1 MKKLCKSN
9 FKRVTAY
16 LLALSLIFSLGTA
29 NLLTPSALSA
39 AWDGSTAETYAGGSG
54 TQEAPYLVSTAAQL
68 RKAAGETNN
77 KGVYYKLTND
87 IYLNGDE
94 ATDWATFDWDN
105 ATGLNQWFGRWGTD
119 VNNQFNGNFDGC
131 GYTVYGLFND
141 WDKNATAEGSTRMAL
156 FPVIG
161 PNAVIKNVNI
171 KGAKLYSNYA
181 AAALVGQVNRETEPD
196 SFPEIS
202 GCYADS
208 TVSLISLRY
217 AGGFIAVG
225 HPPIIENCGFTGSVS
240 GVDEANG
247 NKATGGIMGRVWD
260 YGLVTEN
267 TNGIL
272 NNCYSVGS
280 EITGTNIGQF
290 WRSSGSLENLYS
302 DINDNTAW
310 AVPNK
315 LTVSQMKGAEAIAN
329 MAFDRLDWDFFH
341 DGYPVPCVRANGY
354 ASGTGI
360 ETDPYIIKTEAQL
373 KYLVTDT
380 ATSGNYYKLANNIVV
395 NESLE
400 GNPKLWLMT
409 VYSDNDPVGATF
421 NGNLDGD
428 GHTVSGIFYNGS
440 ATGNAYWASVGLIPR
455 AGGDA
460 TVSNIGLVNSSL
472 TLNGG
477 TAGSIVGLMWHDDGN
492 NQFKVSGCFADE
504 TVTLSGTA
512 DLGGITGRL
521 VGHGVI
527 SDCYFTG
534 SLAAGNNNNATYAGG
549 GWGQTRTVEKFYTTS
564 PISITSDVYYNGVY
578 TTKTAVTSGI
588 AGGGSTTQIT
598 LESIKGE
605 TAKTTLSGFDFSNT
619 WRLTDSYPV
628 LLKFYQAER
637 QAAGLWDGSAASD
650 YDGGEGTAEN
660 PYKVATAEQLRKLVT
675 DAATEGNYYV
685 LTSDIK
691 LNDTAAE
698 NWTTSLLSN
707 NWVTR
712 YNGDIQFKGN
722 FNGGGHNISGMLY
735 TASNTTDGHRSGL
748 FPVVGAGAVITNF
761 SVSDSVMSVGC
772 YGGAAAGF
780 IEGMSA
786 DATFPK
792 FSYIDIRNTVTIK
805 GATVGGIVGG
815 GTIANFD
822 NCCVTAELV
831 KRDEL
836 KDSAYGI
843 AGDLWGIGAG
853 VFYDISN
860 CYTSKY
866 IPYNT
871 AHALVDRTN
880 SYKNVYAVDYGAPNV
895 TPSDVNADALSKL
908 PNLNWKD
915 VWAWDGEG
923 TVPYLKLNESG
934 NYGVYKLGDT
944 DCDGE
949 AAGAADL
956 VVMRKHLLG
965 AKNNDGTAVFAYNA
979 DVTEDGTVDIRD
991 LVRLKKIQPVA

>member
-1 MKKLCKSN
+1 M
-9 FKRVTAY
+9 AY

-94 ATDWATFDWDN
+94 TTDWETFDWDN
-105 ATGLNQWFGRWGTD
+105 ATGLNQWFGRWGIEAAD
-119 VNNQFNGNFDGC
+119 QFNGNFDGC

-141 WDKNATAEGSTRMAL
+141 WDKNAAAEGGTRMAL

-161 PNAVIKNVNI
+161 SNAAIKNVNI

-181 AAALVGQVNRETEPD
+181 VAALVGQVNRQAEPD

-217 AGGFIAVG
+217 AGGFIGVG

-260 YGLVTEN
+260 YGLDATEN
-267 TNGIL
+267 KNGIL
-272 NNCYSVGS
+272 NNCYSIGS
-280 EITGTNIGQF
+280 EITGTNFGQF
-290 WRSSGSLENLYS
+290 WRSSGSLNNVYSNLTT
-302 DINDNTAW
+302 DNNSWGVT
-310 AVPNK
+310 K
-315 LTVSQMKGAEAIAN
+315 LEEAQMKGSDAIAN
-329 MAFDRLDWDFFH
+329 MAFNRLDWDFFY

-354 ASGTGI
+354 ASGTGT
-360 ETDPYIIKTEAQL
+360 ETDPYIIETEAQL
-373 KYLVTDT
+373 KYLVNDTDT
-380 ATSGNYYKLANNIVV
+380 AGKYYKLANDIVI
-395 NESLE
+395 NESLA

-409 VYSDNDPVGATF
+409 VYNGDNPVGATF

-440 ATGNAYWASVGLIPR
+440 ATGNTYWASVGLIPR

-477 TAGSIVGLMWHDDGN
+477 TAGSIVGLMWNDDGN
-492 NQFKVSGCFADE
+492 NKFKVSGCFADE
-504 TVTLSGTA
+504 TVTLAGTA

-521 VGHGVI
+521 IGHGVI
-527 SDCYFTG
+527 SDCYFIG
-534 SLAAGNNNNATYAGG
+534 SLASGNATYAG

-564 PISITSDVYYNGVY
+564 PISIASDVYYNGVY
-578 TTKTAVTSGI
+578 TTQTAVTS
-588 AGGGSTTQIT
+588 ATDGGGSTTQIN

-605 TAKTTLSGFDFSNT
+605 AAKNTLSVFDFSNT
-619 WRLTDSYPV
+619 WRLTYGYPT
-628 LLKFYQAER
+628 LLKHYQAQR
-637 QAAGLWDGSAASD
+637 RAAGLWDGSAALA
-650 YDGGEGTAEN
+650 YEDGNGTAAN
-660 PYKVATAEQLRKLVT
+660 PYKIATAEQLRKLVT
-675 DAATEGNYYV
+675 DTATEGNYYV

-698 NWTTSLLSN
+698 GWTTSLLSN
-707 NWVTR
+707 NWVTL
-712 YNGDIQFKGN
+712 YNDEIQFKGI

-735 TASNTTDGHRSGL
+735 TASSKAEGHRSGL

-761 SVSDSVMSVGC
+761 SVSYSDMSVGH

-780 IEGMSA
+780 IVGMTT

-792 FSYIDIRNTVTIK
+792 FSYIDVRDTVTIT
-805 GATVGGIVGG
+805 GSCVGGVVGG

-822 NCCVTAELV
+822 NCCVTAELFV
-831 KRDEL
+831 RNEL
-836 KDSAYGI
+836 NDTAFGI
-843 AGDLWGIGAG
+843 AGDLWGIADG
-853 VFYDISN
+853 VFYDITN

-871 AHALVDRTN
+871 NHLLVNQTTF
-880 SYKNVYAVDYGAPNV
+880 KNVYAADYASVNV
-895 TPSDVNADALSKL
+895 IPSEVNADALSKL

-923 TVPYLKLNESG
+923 TVPYLKLNEIG
-934 NYGVYKLGDT
+934 NYGVYELGDT
-944 DCDGE
+944 DCDGTP
-949 AAGAADL
+949 AKAADL
-956 VVMRKHLLG
+956 VVMKKHLLG
-965 AKNNDGTAVFAYNA
+965 AKNDDGTAVFAYNA
-979 DVTEDGTVDIRD
+979 DVTGNGTVDIID
-991 LVRLKKIQPVA
+991 LVRLKKSMPVA

>member
-1 MKKLCKSN
+1 MKKLCKTN
-9 FKRVTAY
+9 FKRVMAY

-39 AWDGSTAETYAGGSG
+39 AWDGSPAKTYAGGSG

-105 ATGLNQWFGRWGTD
+105 AIEWFERWGLDTAD
-119 VNNQFNGNFDGC
+119 QFNGNFDGC
-131 GYTVYGLFND
+131 GYTVYGIYYKESL
-141 WDKNATAEGSTRMAL
+141 DKQGGTRCAL
-156 FPVIG
+156 FPVTG
-161 PNAVIKNVNI
+161 PNAVISNVI
-171 KGAKLYSNYA
+171 ISGSFIQSNYSA
-181 AAALVGQVNRETEPD
+181 GSVIGETTSND
-196 SFPEIS
+196 AGDKACVS
-202 GCYADS
+202 GCYADN
-208 TVSLISLRY
+208 TVIVKGYAY
-217 AGGFIAVG
+217 AGGIVG
-225 HPPIIENCGFTGSVS
+225 VGQRTDFNNCGFTGTVS
-240 GVDEANG
+240 TI
-247 NKATGGIMGRVWD
+247 TGSNASGIMGDIWTL
-260 YGLVTEN
+260 GTM
-267 TNGIL
+267 
-272 NNCYSVGS
+272 NNCYAVGYQLS
-280 EITGTNIGQF
+280 AHMDNFWPALNI
-290 WRSSGSLENLYS
+290 YS
-302 DINDNTAW
+302 TVEETVANVKPTVLTAD
-310 AVPNK
+310 
-315 LTVSQMKGAEAIAN
+315 QMKGTDAIAN
-329 MAFDRLDWDFFH
+329 MAFDRLDWDFRY
-341 DGYPVPCVRANGY
+341 DGYPTPCVRANGY

-360 ETDPYIIKTEAQL
+360 ETDPYMIKTEAQL

-395 NESLE
+395 NESLA
-400 GNPKLWLMT
+400 GNPKLWFMT
-409 VYSDNDPVGATF
+409 VYGANDAPVGATF

-440 ATGNAYWASVGLIPR
+440 ATGANPYWASVGLIPR
-455 AGGDA
+455 AGKDA

-534 SLAAGNNNNATYAGG
+534 NLAAGNNNNATYAGG

-605 TAKTTLSGFDFSNT
+605 GAKNTLSGFDFSNT

-675 DAATEGNYYV
+675 DTNTEGKYYV

-698 NWTTSLLSN
+698 GWTTSILSN
-707 NWVTR
+707 NWVTL

-735 TASNTTDGHRSGL
+735 TASNTTPGHRSGL

-761 SVSDSVMSVGC
+761 SVSDSDMSVGY

-792 FSYIDIRNTVTIK
+792 FSYIDVRNTVTIK
-805 GATVGGIVGG
+805 GATVGGVVGG
-815 GTIANFD
+815 GTIADFD

-843 AGDLWGIGAG
+843 AGDLWGIGDG

-923 TVPYLKLNESG
+923 KVPYLKLNESG

-991 LVRLKKIQPVA
+991 LVRLKKSMPVA